1 MKKNILLT
9 MLLLCG
15 LTTWMSAQS
24 VDEVAVAAGELLC
37 DCVNDTYGQIDD
49 DVKVAIMTIFSYQME
64 SKEQEMERYLNS
76 MSADLGGRLQQQIG
90 LLEGDNELFERC
102 VENVEQ
108 ELVEYAAHS
117 NAPEVSEDEF
127 TLILMEKMKKDK
139 ACEFAYFLMG
149 VTLLE
154 AANEA
159 AENQQKGNTAASS
172 TSTTKKTVSK
182 EYHGTGGN

>member
-1 MKKNILLT
+1 MKKNVLLAI
-9 MLLLCG
+9 LLLCG
-15 LTTWMSAQS
+15 LNPWMNAQS
-24 VDEVAVAAGELLC
+24 VDEVAEAAGELLC
-37 DCVNDTYGQIDD
+37 DCVNETYGQIDE

-64 SKEQEMERYLNS
+64 NKEQEMERYLNA

-117 NAPEVSEDEF
+117 DAPEVSEDEF
-127 TLILMEKMKKDK
+127 TLLLMEKMEKDK

-154 AANEA
+154 AANSEE
-159 AENQQKGNTAASS
+159 ENQQKESTASSS
-172 TSTTKKTVSK
+172 TSTTNKTVSK
-182 EYHGTGGN
+182 AHHGTGGN